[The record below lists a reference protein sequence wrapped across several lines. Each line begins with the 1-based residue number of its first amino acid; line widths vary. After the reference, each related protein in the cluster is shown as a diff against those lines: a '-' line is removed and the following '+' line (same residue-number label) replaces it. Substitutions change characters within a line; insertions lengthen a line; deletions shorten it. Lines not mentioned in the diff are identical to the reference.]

1 MAVGESASACSS
13 GARAPR
19 HRYRSITRVSATSA
33 GNPRTPA
40 DIRRPPLASSNHR
53 GRLRMADYVRR
64 DSFSHARFIR
74 RTREID
80 RSRSFFRATQ
90 TPAAWCPPE
99 SITSPREDKKSAN
112 HQRDNGSAR
121 AAPYC
126 QARRGEPQD
135 TRRKIPRRIVSESA
149 AGPRGSSPCAVL
161 TFSRRSGRSLEG
173 GRGDLAEYAVPRET
187 HPVLTAANIQ
197 PVPDGPRVN
206 PYTYS
211 LFVSEP

>member
-135 TRRKIPRRIVSESA
+135 TRHELTVKSRDESCPNLQLGLADRHLVRSLPSRAAAVARSKA
-149 AGPRGSSPCAVL
+149 AGGIWPSMQC
-161 TFSRRSGRSLEG
+161 
-173 GRGDLAEYAVPRET
+173 
-187 HPVLTAANIQ
+187 PVRPI
-197 PVPDGPRVN
+197 P
-206 PYTYS
+206 S
-211 LFVSEP
+211 